1 MACAGYNGWIYCAGG
16 TGDSGGDPEPAVDTF
31 WAYSSAHNQWFT
43 LPSMPQARDS
53 AQAHVIGSKFYV
65 VSGRDGLTNSVVGST
80 HVYDIAS
87 GSWSA
92 AAPPPVARGGY
103 ASAVVEG
110 RIVVFSGEL
119 SQAGVTASTNWKD
132 AFLYVTVTCIE
143 NEGPDNELFGYSQ
156 FVDTSWCGLAYPEHL
171 DELDSIMAC
180 DMESGR
186 WQTRTAG
193 RDDKAFLLDGIRKAT
208 INELKNYRQAVAE
221 AQ

>member
-1 MACAGYNGWIYCAGG
+1 MKHALTTLALLLISVPAITESPFLRESAEVAAQKLYVGVKVR
-16 TGDSGGDPEPAVDTF
+16 GDCPFSD
-31 WAYSSAHNQWFT
+31 
-43 LPSMPQARDS
+43 RD
-53 AQAHVIGSKFYV
+53 ANRV
-65 VSGRDGLTNSVVGST
+65 V
-80 HVYDIAS
+80 
-87 GSWSA
+87 
-92 AAPPPVARGGY
+92 
-103 ASAVVEG
+103 
-110 RIVVFSGEL
+110 SGEL

-208 INELKNYRQAVAE
+208 INELKNYRQAVAD